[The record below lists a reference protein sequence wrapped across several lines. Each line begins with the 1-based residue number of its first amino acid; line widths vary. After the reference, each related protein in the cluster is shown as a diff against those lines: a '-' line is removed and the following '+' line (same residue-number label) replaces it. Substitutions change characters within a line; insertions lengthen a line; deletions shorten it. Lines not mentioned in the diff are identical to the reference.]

1 MTQARGGKAGP
12 VGLALTAMASIQV
25 GAALAKDMFAAVGA
39 QGAVTMRVVLATAI
53 LMAVLRPWRTPIAW
67 REWRL
72 VLPYGAVLGLM
83 NLCFYSA
90 LRTVPLGVAV
100 ALEFTGPLAVAVI
113 ASHRWL
119 DLLWVA
125 LAVLGIALMHAPDT
139 TGPIDPQGAA
149 YALGA
154 GAFWA
159 LYIVFGKRASVLG
172 SARAAA
178 LGLAVAMLVVVPV
191 SSIRLSPSSI
201 SRAARRAM
209 ARLAAKCSRRRRSKG
224 ASPSSWGRAMEPWR
238 LETSR
243 ESTRGLMSRRTVSKE
258 TSRALAKS
266 ATEQV
271 PCSRTRLRIW
281 VWRLLS
287 AAGMVQLTT
296 ICGFWQS
303 IERFSQ
309 ITTQIM
315 HNCHIK
321 QHYC

>member
-191 SSIRLSPSSI
+191 GIATAGSRLLDIELLP
-201 SRAARRAM
+201 
-209 ARLAAKCSRRRRSKG
+209 
-224 ASPSSWGRAMEPWR
+224 
-238 LETSR
+238 
-243 ESTRGLMSRRTVSKE
+243 
-258 TSRALAKS
+258 RALAVAILSSALPYTLEMVALKRLPQRTFGILMSVGPAMAALLGFVMLGEHLSLMQCAAIACVIAASLGSVVSIEQKS
-266 ATEQV
+266 A
-271 PCSRTRLRIW
+271 SADF
-281 VWRLLS
+281 S
-287 AAGMVQLTT
+287 AAP
-296 ICGFWQS
+296 
-303 IERFSQ
+303 
-309 ITTQIM
+309 
-315 HNCHIK
+315 
-321 QHYC
+321 